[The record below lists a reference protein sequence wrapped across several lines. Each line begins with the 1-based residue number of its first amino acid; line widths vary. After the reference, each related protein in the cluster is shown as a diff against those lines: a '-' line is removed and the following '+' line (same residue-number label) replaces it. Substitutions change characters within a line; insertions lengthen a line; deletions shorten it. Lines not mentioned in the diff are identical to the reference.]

1 MDEWSS
7 ELVPRP
13 ETVPALGQ
21 PPGSPREVHVHHH
34 YAPAVTDTSP
44 VRQGPPPN
52 ALDKYLPAIVVW
64 VLIILSLGI
73 LAVVGVLLTPLIL
86 AMMGALATIM
96 IGFAVCVG
104 SVALLGL
111 AVSAALRNV
120 RMQGDAPKKG
130 RKR

>member
-1 MDEWSS
+1 M
-7 ELVPRP
+7 
-13 ETVPALGQ
+13 
-21 PPGSPREVHVHHH
+21 HFHHH
-34 YAPAVTDTSP
+34 YAPAVADTSP
-44 VRQGPPPN
+44 VPQGPPPN

-73 LAVVGVLLTPLIL
+73 LAVVGVLLTPVIL
-86 AMMGALATIM
+86 AIMGALTTIM

-111 AVSAALRNV
+111 AISASLRNV